1 MPRVLQNWLGGYA
14 EYTSESDSPEIF
26 HVWCALGTVAGAAQR
41 KIYMHTPHF
50 DVHSNM
56 YLALVSPPGRGKKT
70 SALRAGKSL
79 LRDVEPQVNFVSE
92 SGSMEGL
99 VGTMSQIT
107 NPIHQSMTLYSME
120 LGSIMATNPIQM
132 VDFLTDIYDGNPD
145 WSRQTVKHQLQTISR
160 PWLNIMCGTTPKWL
174 SERLGLLALEG
185 GLIART
191 LLIYNDELKLDNP
204 WPDDTPDKFLLK
216 KELVNDLSHIA
227 TLSGEVKWAGGKDG
241 DAYKRYDAWYRDRS
255 RYPAISDSRTAG
267 YYDRKHI
274 HLLKIAMLIS
284 VSERDDLTVDIVDL
298 ERGFRLLDGI
308 EAGMRLALNAVGR
321 NERSGEAQAILAQL
335 RVKGSM
341 QYGELLAENFH
352 NLKDGKQGLDRALEE
367 LRVMGDIKLEGS
379 TVTWK
384 PRR

>member
-1 MPRVLQNWLGGYA
+1 MLASYA
-14 EYTSESDSPEIF
+14 EYTAESDSPELF
-26 HVWCALGTVAGAAQR
+26 HVWCALATVAGAAQR
-41 KIYMHTPHF
+41 KIYMHTPLF

-99 VGTMSQIT
+99 VGAMSKIT
-107 NPIHQSMTLYSME
+107 NPVHQSMTLYSME
-120 LGSIMATNPIQM
+120 LGSIMATNPVQM
-132 VDFLTDIYDGNPD
+132 VDFMTDIYDGNPD
-145 WSRQTVKHQLQTISR
+145 WARQTVKHELQVIKR
-160 PWLNIMCGTTPKWL
+160 PWLNMICGTTPKWL

-204 WPDDTPDKFLLK
+204 WPEDNPDKILLK

-227 TLSGEVKWAGGKDG
+227 TLSGEVSWEGGKAG
-241 DAYKRYDAWYRDRS
+241 TAYKRYDTWYRDKS
-255 RYPAISDSRTAG
+255 RYPIITDPRTAG

-274 HLLKIAMLIS
+274 HLLKVAMLIS
-284 VSERDDLTVDIVDL
+284 ISESDSLTIDDADL
-298 ERGFRLLDGI
+298 DRAFKLLNGM

-321 NERSGEAQAILAQL
+321 NERSVEAQQILAQL
-335 RVKGSM
+335 RVKGAM
-341 QYGELLAENFH
+341 QYGELLAENYT
-352 NLKDGKQGLDRALEE
+352 NLKEGKVGLDRALEE
-367 LRVMGDIKLEGS
+367 LKLMGDLRFEGS
-379 TVTWK
+379 LIRYLPK
-384 PRR
+384 R